1 MFSDY
6 WWDAYLWNINGIV
19 VWPVWLTLLCIAVV
33 LIIQMIEFSQKRK
46 RNSVLIFTCIVGS
59 LLMPFTG
66 EFSGELAFRQAC
78 AKDAGFKV
86 YKKQTIPK
94 SELFPISS
102 RADAKGKN
110 SMLIYEDY
118 GFEINQTWF
127 EERFLYAGEN
137 SKYIHDYE
145 GVKYSNYKFIEI
157 KSNQILSEYK
167 NYYGYSGFM
176 SQGIRMC
183 EKVNNIVS
191 QEILQK
197 RVNGHLRQVFN
208 LEGIRYE

>member
-33 LIIQMIEFSQKRK
+33 LIFQMIEFSQKRK
-46 RNSVLIFTCIVGS
+46 RNSVLIVACIIGC

-78 AKDAGFKV
+78 AKDAGFKIFEKRV
-86 YKKQTIPK
+86 IPK
-94 SELFPISS
+94 SELLRISS
-102 RADAKGKN
+102 RNDAKGRN
-110 SMLIYEDY
+110 PILIYGKLGY
-118 GFEINQTWF
+118 EINQEWF
-127 EERFLYAGEN
+127 EQRYSYISEN
-137 SKYIHDYE
+137 NKNQN
-145 GVKYSNYKFIEI
+145 NYKGVRYSEYKFLDAET
-157 KSNQILSEYK
+157 KEILSHYK
-167 NYYGYSGFM
+167 NYYGYPGFL